1 MKHIAIAIKIS
12 LILAVLA
19 LLVIVLPSL
28 NMDNSFFTI
37 LDSAIALLITFFD
50 YARWFIPLNVF
61 VVCFVAMIVVDQWA
75 LIFRILQNL
84 VEFVKG

>member
-1 MKHIAIAIKIS
+1 MKLIAIAIKIS
-12 LILAVLA
+12 LILAVLS
-19 LLVIVLPSL
+19 LLVLVLPSVS
-28 NMDNSFFTI
+28 MDNSFFI
-37 LDSAIALLITFFD
+37 MLDSAIALLITFFD

-75 LIFRILQNL
+75 LIFRLFQNL